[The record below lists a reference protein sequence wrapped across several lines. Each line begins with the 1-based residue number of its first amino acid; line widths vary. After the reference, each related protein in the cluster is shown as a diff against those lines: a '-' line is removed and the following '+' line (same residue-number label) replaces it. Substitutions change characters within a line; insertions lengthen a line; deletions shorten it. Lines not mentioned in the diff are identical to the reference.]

1 MVGAGAKSPAYWS
14 KHGYPWLA
22 KSHMDRAR
30 RYKAMNPSDL
40 RSLVELSR
48 TFYLR
53 GPTAR
58 VKFAKKKSGCACG
71 K

>member
-1 MVGAGAKSPAYWS
+1 
-14 KHGYPWLA
+14 
-22 KSHMDRAR
+22 MDRAR
-30 RYKAMNPSDL
+30 RYKAMNPSDP